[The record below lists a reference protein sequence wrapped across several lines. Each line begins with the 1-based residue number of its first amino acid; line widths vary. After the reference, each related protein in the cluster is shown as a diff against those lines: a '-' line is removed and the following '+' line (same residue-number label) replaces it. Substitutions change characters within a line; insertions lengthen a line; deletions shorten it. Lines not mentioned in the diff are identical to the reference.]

1 MGKRF
6 TYHATRIHDRVF
18 FSYNDHGIRRHV
30 EHRNPSQPVGDPQ
43 ARTYYRNMSRQDRYK
58 AIGTMMQPLLRPL
71 GDHRSYKLPYKY
83 LARAAGV
90 PVDVLVR
97 ARPGK
102 PLVQSKRKPDLRKEV
117 LNAMPEFQQEFLD
130 AHAEL
135 GLPHR
140 VSLMN
145 HRRPGAPPW
154 TKHYLRLAYQR
165 LGIKHKVVRIDRTSR
180 RPD

>member
-18 FSYNDHGIRRHV
+18 FSYDDQGIRRHV
-30 EHRNPSQPVGDPQ
+30 EHQLPSQPVGDPQ
-43 ARTYYRNMSRQDRYK
+43 ERTHFRNMSRKDRYK
-58 AIGTMMQPLLRPL
+58 AIGNMMQPLLRPL
-71 GDHRSYKLPYKY
+71 GDHRSIKLPYKY

-90 PVDVLVR
+90 PVNVLVR

-102 PLVQSKRKPDLRKEV
+102 LVEQRKSKPDLRKEV
-117 LNAMPEFQQEFLD
+117 LSSMPEFQQEFLN

-145 HRRPGAPPW
+145 HSRPGSPPW
-154 TKHYLRLAYQR
+154 TKYYLRLAYQR